1 MTHMEQ
7 SFRRSAIICA
17 INLDDERNI
26 LNWFHKLVFTMRG
39 DRVVVCIDDT
49 QSKFIKR
56 VLIFN
61 KCTITYT

>member
-56 VLIFN
+56 V
-61 KCTITYT
+61 